1 MITLHMTDAEILNS
15 ACHSDMQLCLRT
27 ELGAEM
33 LVHPGCWP
41 VQRLPIRSHLFMPSI
56 VQCVERTILWC
67 DAKSP
72 AVTRPV

>member
-1 MITLHMTDAEILNS
+1 MITLYCTEAEILNA

-41 VQRLPIRSHLFMPSI
+41 SQRLPIRSHLFMPSI
-56 VQCVERTILWC
+56 VQGVESAFAWC
-67 DAKSP
+67 NS
-72 AVTRPV
+72 